1 MADVRSGLDPAD
13 YRFINPNPDPDFSPE
28 RNKAIVDQTIKEAEQ
43 YFTMLNMARDND
55 LEHRMD
61 VLSSYGV
68 YRFNKGTKGLK
79 DYLGKQQYNA
89 IIGENLLEKLR
100 IAEATNKI
108 TRNSTIKK
116 GILL

>member
-28 RNKAIVDQTIKEAEQ
+28 RNKAIFDQTVKEAEAFFETLHKAQ
-43 YFTMLNMARDND
+43 DKDM
-55 LEHRMD
+55 EHRMD
-61 VLSSYGV
+61 VISSYGV
-68 YRFNKGTKGLK
+68 YRFNKGTKDLK
-79 DYLGKQQYNA
+79 GYLGRERYNE
-89 IIGENLLEKLR
+89 IIGEQLLEKLR

-108 TRNSTIKK
+108 IKNKNIQK